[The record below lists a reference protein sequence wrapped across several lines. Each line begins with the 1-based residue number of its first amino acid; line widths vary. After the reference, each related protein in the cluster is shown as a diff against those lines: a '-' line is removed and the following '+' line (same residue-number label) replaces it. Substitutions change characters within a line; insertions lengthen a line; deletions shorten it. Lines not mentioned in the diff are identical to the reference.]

1 MFFSNIKF
9 HRHSSFILAMDW
21 KAAIAAHVT
30 STCLLQNVVG

>member
-9 HRHSSFILAMDW
+9 LLHSSFILAMGW
-21 KAAIAAHVT
+21 KAAIAAYVT